1 MTMLFVLRKPLN
13 QLNPALLIPSESEGE
28 VVLLS
33 ETGSLAS
40 LKKDGTTT
48 ALSYDSLLVGIFEHD
63 HTVVI

>member
-13 QLNPALLIPSESEGE
+13 QINPALFISSESEGD

-33 ETGSLAS
+33 ETGSLTS
-40 LKKDGTTT
+40 LKMDGTTT
-48 ALSYDSLLVGIFEHD
+48 ALSYDSFLAGIFEHD